1 MTLGYSHL
9 WFRYQ
14 QEACCLLFVQAS
26 VLLVELCW
34 NMLASLFEGLGCF
47 CVSGNLFSFGLGS
60 FAAAVICRLLAAIL
74 GLDLCFSSW
83 F

>member
-1 MTLGYSHL
+1 
-9 WFRYQ
+9 
-14 QEACCLLFVQAS
+14 
-26 VLLVELCW
+26 
-34 NMLASLFEGLGCF
+34 MLASLFEGLGCF